1 MIRKL
6 YIRILC
12 RLNKAIDIHS
22 RGKYPSNVLSN
33 FWGNSFTYDGVLC
46 KSMEG
51 FLQALKHSDME
62 KQRQI
67 CQCKGKKAKNMGSDT
82 WKIDQKVYWKGKAI
96 DRHSL
101 AFQNLIKDAYQAL
114 FEQSKPFHDALM
126 LSRGKKLFHS
136 QGKSNPYET
145 ILTESELCSILTM
158 LREGED
164 LHRACI
170 SVCTREKCPFRKG

>member
-1 MIRKL
+1 MIRKI

-33 FWGNSFTYDGVLC
+33 FWGNSFSYDGVLC

-51 FLQALKHSDME
+51 FLQALKHPDVE
-62 KQRQI
+62 KQRQV
-67 CQCKGKKAKNMGSDT
+67 CQCKGKKAKNMGTET
-82 WKIDQKVYWKGKAI
+82 WKVNQKVYWKGKAI

-101 AFQNLIKDAYQAL
+101 DFQDLINGAYKAM

-126 LSRGKKLFHS
+126 LSRGKKLYHS
-136 QGKSNPYET
+136 LGMSNPYKT
-145 ILTESELCSILTM
+145 ILTESELCSILTR
-158 LREGED
+158 LREEED
-164 LHRACI
+164 LQR
-170 SVCTREKCPFRKG
+170 VCTSICTRKGCPFRKK